1 MVVSDPRNVSSNSKL
16 ARFNTSSNLFYGL
29 NEDVDIGLKVD
40 SGKRRRGDVSIMNV
54 DLGLNRT
61 GQQFLLDQTEAVIS
75 ERDLAASSKL
85 IWLRL

>member
-1 MVVSDPRNVSSNSKL
+1 MVVSDPRNVNSNSKL
-16 ARFNTSSNLFYGL
+16 AGFNTSSNLFYGL